1 MTATGL
7 KSGISDE
14 VEALIE
20 LFDGASRLRYVQLAL
35 FAGRTPDA
43 EYALRLWASGR
54 QLALRE
60 RRQAAPAGGEIHTIA
75 VDLHDYGG
83 DITVYLSTG
92 DHT

>member
-20 LFDGASRLRYVQLAL
+20 LFDAASRLRYVQLAL
-35 FAGRTPDA
+35 FASRTPEA

-54 QLALRE
+54 QLTMRE
-60 RRQAAPAGGEIHTIA
+60 RRQASPSGGEIHTIA
-75 VDLHDYGG
+75 VDLHDYCG
-83 DITVYLSTG
+83 DVTVYLSTG
-92 DHT
+92 DHA